1 MSYLPDFNETRGLRD
16 PAPAWRWVV
25 RMPDLV
31 PMGGG
36 SPATLEGLGPV
47 TQAPFGRVSSI
58 DFGVRQIDSD
68 QRFKAGKR
76 VNFPR
81 FVTMPS
87 VNITF
92 IEDVDYSVMR
102 YLRSWSNLIYD
113 ENGNYGVSA
122 DYKFTITLFA
132 FDTISNTQAVMVG
145 FMRGCWPTNLSGL
158 QYAYDSGSGPVT
170 ISMEFAV
177 DEDIVQLGGVVGG
190 LYGAA
195 DFLTSFS
202 GAFDQFSNFASS
214 FGFGDLGSLGD
225 LGGLGGFIGDVQS
238 GVRSVQNTV
247 RQAQSAVNQVQNQ
260 FQRIAAI
267 PQQVVGQVRSGI
279 QSVQG
284 QARQIAS
291 IPQQVTRQA
300 SSTVSSFRSI
310 TGGFRF

>member
-1 MSYLPDFNETRGLRD
+1 MSYLPSFSETKGLHD
-16 PAPAWRWVV
+16 PAPSWRWVV

-36 SPATLEGLGPV
+36 SPATLEGLSPV
-47 TQAPFGRVSSI
+47 SQAPFGRVSTI

-92 IEDVDYSVMR
+92 IEDVEYSVMK

-113 ENGNYGVSA
+113 ENGNYGVAA

-158 QYAYDSGSGPVT
+158 QYAYDNSGPVT

-195 DFLTSFS
+195 DFLTTFG

-214 FGFGDLGSLGD
+214 FGFGDLG
-225 LGGLGGFIGDVQS
+225 GFGEIGSFLGDVQS

-260 FQRIAAI
+260 VQRVLSI
-267 PQQVVGQVRSGI
+267 PNQVAGQVRGTLQGI
-279 QSVQG
+279 QG
-284 QARQIAS
+284 QVRQVAS
-291 IPQQVTRQA
+291 IPQQAQRQV